1 MPQPLAVPAPPG
13 GVMSVRDA
21 KGRFA
26 AIEPLW
32 QKNRRLQRQVEQLR
46 ARLADA
52 DVQARESGAEI
63 DRLTALVRELQAKLN
78 PYPHAIK
85 VGNGWGIRR

>member
-1 MPQPLAVPAPPG
+1 
-13 GVMSVRDA
+13 MSERDA

-26 AIEPLW
+26 AIEPMW
-32 QKNRRLQRQVEQLR
+32 QENRRLQRQVEQLR
-46 ARLADA
+46 DRLADA

-63 DRLTALVRELQAKLN
+63 DRLTALVRELQSQLN
-78 PYPHAIK
+78 SHPLVVK